1 MNPLTN
7 PLTGDKA
14 RSILNALPPSRRNT
28 YLSMAQGCKD
38 STSEIEVQAASLY
51 IWNGYVASTVDR
63 TTGEVE
69 VLLRNFIDRCFS
81 TWNSSEPRLGSTEW
95 LLNPEGVLRE
105 LALPEESKRLIDY
118 ADIRTVTGTPSHN
131 DYIAGLTF
139 GTWIHLL
146 PKKHAGEN
154 NSRVILWNEALEP
167 HLGAMNR
174 RSFQDAAM
182 HVKDMRN
189 RATHRRPII
198 KDLDELRETHRRCV
212 EIAKS
217 IDPNVGT
224 WLRDEQWIPRALRQ
238 DPRK

>member
-1 MNPLTN
+1 MNPLTA
-7 PLTGDKA
+7 PLTKEKA
-14 RSILNALPPSRRNT
+14 HSILNALPPSRRST
-28 YLSMAQGCKD
+28 YLSLAQDCR
-38 STSEIEVQAASLY
+38 SSPLETEIRAASLY
-51 IWNGYVASTVDR
+51 VWNGYVASAVDR

-81 TWNSSEPRLGSTEW
+81 AWNSREPRLGSSEW
-95 LLNPEGVLRE
+95 LLNPEGVLHE
-105 LALPEESKRLIDY
+105 LVLPEENKRLIDY
-118 ADIRTVTGTPSHN
+118 ADIRTVVGTPSHD

-146 PKKHAGEN
+146 PKKHAKNN
-154 NSRVILWNEALEP
+154 NSRVILWHEALEP
-167 HLGAMNR
+167 NLNGTNR

-182 HVKDMRN
+182 RVKDMRN

-198 KDLDELRETHRRCV
+198 KDLNEIRETHRRCI

-217 IDPNVGT
+217 IDPNIGA
-224 WLRDEQWIPRALRQ
+224 WLRDEQWIPHALRK